1 MRVIK
6 RLYTA
11 SILDAFLQFPAV
23 LILGARQVGKTTIL
37 QHVLPDSAVFD
48 LENQSH
54 YERIHADVSF
64 FLNQQETP
72 LIIDEAQLSARLF
85 NELRVKIDKN
95 RQQNGQYLLSG
106 SSSPECFGYLTAND

>member
-1 MRVIK
+1 MNFQIHLVRCGYK
-6 RLYTA
+6 SFKTRPFRLNGISSHSTA
-11 SILDAFLQFPAV
+11 IG

-37 QHVLPDSAVFD
+37 QHVLPDSVVFD

-72 LIIDEAQLSARLF
+72 LIIDEAQLSGDRREFLF
-85 NELRVKIDKN
+85 IKC
-95 RQQNGQYLLSG
+95 LSG
-106 SSSPECFGYLTAND
+106 LTYLFSGLPTTSH